1 MKEVEAVI
9 QPIVAKA
16 YQQAGAAGGMPGGF
30 SGGASG
36 FLGAAP
42 QEGSS
47 EKKGPSIDAVE
58 RFLRFVHNSV
68 LIVIFLLSVYDL
80 FIVVGKRL

>member
-30 SGGASG
+30 
-36 FLGAAP
+36 LGATP
-42 QEGSS
+42 SGWSS
-47 EKKGPSIDAVE
+47 EKKGLSVGEDGSL
-58 RFLRFVHNSV
+58 FLAAWSLLGSHCFLPQRKVSSLPQHCVLTESV
-68 LIVIFLLSVYDL
+68 LT
-80 FIVVGKRL
+80 